1 MKKRIIDNNL
11 LEYKCECC
19 GLEPFWNGKPLLMVL
34 DHINGKNN
42 DNRLENLRF
51 VCSNC
56 DSQLDTYK
64 KRVWKSGGA
73 ADHVCLEN
81 EKT

>member
-64 KRVWKSGGA
+64 KRVRKSGGA
-73 ADHVCLEN
+73 ADHVRLEN